1 MKNQGLGATIAM
13 LRKEKGLTQLELAN
27 LLGVTD
33 KAVSKWERDLSWP
46 DVGTLPRLAE
56 ILGISVDELM
66 QVRTQSPQ
74 ETGVDRFK
82 ATLNTVFKALAC
94 AMGVAVTTLSSLGQL
109 ELQGGFTL
117 LGIGL
122 ACAGLALLQDKKE

>member
-1 MKNQGLGATIAM
+1 MKSQGLGATIAM

-56 ILGISVDELM
+56 ILGVSVDALM
-66 QVRTQSPQ
+66 QVRTQTRQ
-74 ETGVDRFK
+74 ETGPERLR

-94 AMGVAVTTLSSLGQL
+94 AMGVAVTTLSALGQL
-109 ELQGGFTL
+109 ELQGGL
-117 LGIGL
+117 YS
-122 ACAGLALLQDKKE
+122 AGHRPCLCRAGAFAG

>member
-1 MKNQGLGATIAM
+1 MNKQSFGVTIAA
-13 LRKEKGLTQLELAN
+13 LRKEKRMTQLELAN

-33 KAVSKWERDLSWP
+33 KAVSKWERDLSCP

-56 ILGISVDELM
+56 ILGVSVDALM
-66 QVRTQSPQ
+66 QVRTQTRQ
-74 ETGVDRFK
+74 ETGPERLR

-94 AMGVAVTTLSSLGQL
+94 AMGVAVTTLSALGQMDP
-109 ELQGGFTL
+109 QSGFTL

-122 ACAGLALLQDKKE
+122 ACTGLALLQNKKD